1 MFDTKAPRFLTTYLA
16 QTTIGN
22 QTILKEIT
30 SNSFNLANL
39 TSPQSI
45 NLTILDQSNLVINN
59 VTLTSHFSDSNFTVT
74 KFAFNTSKNVI
85 IPIFYNVSWGKFNVL
100 LSDNNGNIFQ
110 GEIYFSAIRHFES
123 IQKSTSTNQ
132 EMFTIEPLLLIGGIS
147 LIPTSILIIKRDSV
161 TSLIKSKRNKD

>member
-1 MFDTKAPRFLTTYLA
+1 
-16 QTTIGN
+16 
-22 QTILKEIT
+22 
-30 SNSFNLANL
+30 
-39 TSPQSI
+39 
-45 NLTILDQSNLVINN
+45 
-59 VTLTSHFSDSNFTVT
+59 VTN
-74 KFAFNTSKNVI
+74 FAFNTSKNVT

-132 EMFTIEPLLLIGGIS
+132 EMLNIDPFLLIGGIS